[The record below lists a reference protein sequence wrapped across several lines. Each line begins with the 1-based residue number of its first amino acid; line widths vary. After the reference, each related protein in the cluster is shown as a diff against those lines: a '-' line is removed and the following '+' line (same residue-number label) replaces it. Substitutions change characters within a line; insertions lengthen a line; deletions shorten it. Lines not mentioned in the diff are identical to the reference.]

1 MDVYEIVYTLNM
13 ENIKQIFSE
22 PNRTGKYVLVDV
34 LNDKPWNVMLLM
46 LGM

>member
-13 ENIKQIFSE
+13 ENIEQIFSE

-34 LNDKPWNVMLLM
+34 LNDKL
-46 LGM
+46 